1 MMSCTENCTIVLVS
15 LYSSDAIGLRYISSF
30 LKAHGMDVHL
40 IFFKEKYLESDE
52 MSLPTNKEYQFL
64 LDIISRL
71 QPVVIGVSLRSS
83 FFRIATAITEKIRKT
98 FGMPVIWGGTH
109 PNVAPEECIQV
120 SDMICIGE
128 GEHPMLELASQFAKG
143 ENVHGIQNL
152 WIRTEKEI
160 IRNPVRAPV
169 QDLDSLPFPDYGH
182 EGKYLIE
189 DDSVS
194 GKDPA
199 LGAFNLNVMGSRG
212 CPYHC
217 SYCCNSVFRQ
227 IYKGKGP
234 PVRRRSVDNVLEE
247 IESMRERFPGLQRID
262 FIDEVFAWDKSW
274 SMEFTAKYKKRV
286 NLPFQCAQHPNMVD
300 RDILEMLTDA
310 GLERVEVGLQSGSE
324 RIRREVF
331 ERPVSDDSLLNV
343 AGIISDLK
351 IIPFYDLIVDNPF
364 ETEEDKRRGL
374 EFILQLPR
382 PFHLRMFPLTYFPNT
397 MLTQKALASGR
408 ISPDQVESKAE
419 RTHNK
424 WFVTLDYPWLDG
436 ERYWISLFSL
446 TSKSFIPKR
455 LIRWLSRIRILR
467 GRPLLLSSFAT
478 VANNIKLGTIAI
490 KWLLEGKPLKSVF
503 SHARKGR
510 GHWQI

>member
-1 MMSCTENCTIVLVS
+1 
-15 LYSSDAIGLRYISSF
+15 
-30 LKAHGMDVHL
+30 
-40 IFFKEKYLESDE
+40 
-52 MSLPTNKEYQFL
+52 
-64 LDIISRL
+64 
-71 QPVVIGVSLRSS
+71 
-83 FFRIATAITEKIRKT
+83 
-98 FGMPVIWGGTH
+98 MPVIWGGTH

-343 AGIISDLK
+343 AGI
-351 IIPFYDLIVDNPF
+351 
-364 ETEEDKRRGL
+364 
-374 EFILQLPR
+374 
-382 PFHLRMFPLTYFPNT
+382 
-397 MLTQKALASGR
+397 
-408 ISPDQVESKAE
+408 
-419 RTHNK
+419 
-424 WFVTLDYPWLDG
+424 
-436 ERYWISLFSL
+436 
-446 TSKSFIPKR
+446 
-455 LIRWLSRIRILR
+455 
-467 GRPLLLSSFAT
+467 
-478 VANNIKLGTIAI
+478 
-490 KWLLEGKPLKSVF
+490 
-503 SHARKGR
+503 
-510 GHWQI
+510 